1 MRRQA
6 IGTIRVGMLLALGTD
21 AAGIARAQTPSSGH
35 IASSVVGQVG
45 QRQVTAKANLMGRID
60 SRIPS
65 RLRNRI
71 DRDYDPQANT
81 TTPFR
86 IAVDRAVAS
95 PRRLR

>member
-6 IGTIRVGMLLALGTD
+6 IRMIHVGMLLALEVSATGM
-21 AAGIARAQTPSSGH
+21 APAQTPPSGH
-35 IASSVVGQVG
+35 VTTSAVGQVG
-45 QRQVTAKANLMGRID
+45 QRQIGAKANPTERID

-81 TTPFR
+81 TTSFQ
-86 IAVDRAVAS
+86 IAADRATAG
-95 PRRLR
+95 PRRSR